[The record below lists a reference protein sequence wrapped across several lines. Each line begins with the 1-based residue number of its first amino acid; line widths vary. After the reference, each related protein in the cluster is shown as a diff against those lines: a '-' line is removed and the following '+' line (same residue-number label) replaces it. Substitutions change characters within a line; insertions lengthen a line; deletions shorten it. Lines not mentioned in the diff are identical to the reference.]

1 MTIGKAIRE
10 QRERKGLSQ
19 AELAERVGVS
29 RVSVVAWEGDR
40 AMPSDERLARL
51 AEFFGVPEPSLRY
64 PDDPGYAL
72 SREQLRALD
81 PQGDSLLLMPPAF
94 YEIAYGLLAAMGR
107 AGISRAAVDKAEVF
121 LTHLSHD
128 LLTPGYSLDVSQLQA
143 EARDA
148 VQFLRRSYERRGIVI
163 PDAVSHAVTED
174 PDAVSGSEFERQL
187 GGGTRGKRAG

>member
-1 MTIGKAIRE
+1 VTIGKAIRE

-40 AMPSDERLARL
+40 ATPSDERLAKL
-51 AEFFGVPEPSLRY
+51 AEFFGVPVPSLRY
-64 PDDPGYAL
+64 PEDPGYAL
-72 SREQLRALD
+72 SREQLKGLD
-81 PQGDSLLLMPPAF
+81 PLGDSLLLMPPAF
-94 YEIAYGLLAAMGR
+94 YEIAYGLLAAMGQ
-107 AGISRAAVDKAEVF
+107 AGVSRAAVDKAEVL

-128 LLTPGYSLDVSQLQA
+128 TLTPGYSLDVSQLQA

-148 VQFLRRSYERRGIVI
+148 VQFLRRSYERRGVVI
-163 PDAVSHAVTED
+163 PESAARAVTED

-187 GGGTRGKRAG
+187 GSGKRGKKAG